1 MLLNKNKSSSDIYID
16 NDSDISPP
24 KKITKKKPSPN
35 LSDNISLKIQLN
47 KRKTLAQ
54 ICQEWYQNKLNNPL
68 NPINPQTEY
77 AVKQMVLNIEN

>member
-24 KKITKKKPSPN
+24 KKITKKITKKKQSPNLSDSDISPPN

-47 KRKTLAQ
+47 KRKT
-54 ICQEWYQNKLNNPL
+54 
-68 NPINPQTEY
+68 
-77 AVKQMVLNIEN
+77 